1 MCQRV
6 SNHLNSTPTDNTIEM
21 SPGNIVKSYNLLS
34 YRTFRYKSEI
44 QRMLSIKR
52 KVGEERCGCF
62 SETGKISL

>member
-21 SPGNIVKSYNLLS
+21 SPGNTVKSYNLLS
-34 YRTFRYKSEI
+34 YRYKSEI